1 MKEQRKSSKIN
12 VDVTLVVISVYA
24 GGYIL
29 DFQDVDS
36 QFVCLQNNRFFPAAG
51 LQISIAGHYYD
62 QLSKSFKYVYADD
75 TNSGVKG
82 LMLSNKS
89 LIGKARSN

>member
-1 MKEQRKSSKIN
+1 MKEQHKSSKIN
-12 VDVTLVVISVYA
+12 VDLSLIIMSVYA

-36 QFVCLQNNRFFPAAG
+36 QFVCLQNNRLFPAAG
-51 LQISIAGHYYD
+51 LQISIKGRYYD
-62 QLSKSFKYVYADD
+62 QLSKSVKDVYAD
-75 TNSGVKG
+75 TSGMKG

-89 LIGKARSN
+89 FLGKARSN